1 MSVDRRGSALFW
13 AGAMLALV
21 YVGGISAVYFAPA
34 QNSALPRR
42 STPMRAVC
50 QPGEPR

>member
-21 YVGGISAVYFAPA
+21 YVGGISAVYFAPESSEVA
-34 QNSALPRR
+34 TWWPATR
-42 STPMRAVC
+42 T
-50 QPGEPR
+50 GG